1 MIIDNEFDYMNRR
14 LLVTIT
20 VSLTAGV
27 IWYGLSNTHS
37 GVAEATSQ
45 PVVTL
50 KSNRADEVKSSTNV
64 SPRFDTVVVS
74 RRAAEMGA
82 VLQKSEERAVV
93 ILSPA
98 EVLHRAGEPN
108 GREGESRE
116 IKRSLDSEEWDGQA
130 YLLVE
135 ELELGRGIELT
146 HVQVMEFLFGE
157 QAGWSDN
164 YYRWI
169 SDELMTGLREDLPE
183 TAYEDLMSLVTN
195 TELNE
200 AIRGYALQHVGHL
213 ADQGVNTEEAVESLW
228 RLAQGEDY
236 ELKSTALV
244 GLYQYAKLHPEVQA
258 VEPVIELAGQLVES
272 EDKNTRVTAEGIVL
286 GSKG

>member
-1 MIIDNEFDYMNRR
+1 MNKR
-14 LLVTIT
+14 LLIGIT
-20 VSLTAGV
+20 LTLITGAASYVMTKTRLGGAKATSEPVVSL
-27 IWYGLSNTHS
+27 
-37 GVAEATSQ
+37 
-45 PVVTL
+45 
-50 KSNRADEVKSSTNV
+50 KSDRGYEVKSSANV
-64 SPRFDTVVVS
+64 SPRFDSVEVS
-74 RRAAEMGA
+74 RRVAEMGT
-82 VLQKSEERAVV
+82 VLHSEQRAVV

-98 EVLHRAGEPN
+98 EVLRRAGEPN

-146 HVQVMEFLFGE
+146 HAQVMEFLSGE

-169 SDELMTGLREDLPE
+169 SDELMTVLREDLPE

>member
-1 MIIDNEFDYMNRR
+1 MNKR
-14 LLVTIT
+14 LLIGIT
-20 VSLTAGV
+20 LTLITGAASYVMTKTRLGGAKATSEPVVSL
-27 IWYGLSNTHS
+27 
-37 GVAEATSQ
+37 
-45 PVVTL
+45 
-50 KSNRADEVKSSTNV
+50 KSDRGYEVKSSANV
-64 SPRFDTVVVS
+64 SPRFDSVEVS
-74 RRAAEMGA
+74 RRVAEMGT
-82 VLQKSEERAVV
+82 VLHSEQRAVV

-98 EVLHRAGEPN
+98 EVLRRAGEPN

-146 HVQVMEFLFGE
+146 HAQVMEFLSGE

-169 SDELMTGLREDLPE
+169 SDELMTVLREDLPE
-183 TAYEDLMSLVTN
+183 TAYQDLMSLVTN

-228 RLAQGEDY
+228 RLARGEDY
-236 ELKSTALV
+236 DLKSTALV